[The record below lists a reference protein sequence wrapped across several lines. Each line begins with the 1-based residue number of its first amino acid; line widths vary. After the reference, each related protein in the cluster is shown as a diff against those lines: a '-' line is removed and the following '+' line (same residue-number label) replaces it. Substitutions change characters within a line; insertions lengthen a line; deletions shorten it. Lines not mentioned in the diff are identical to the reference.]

1 MKMHHYELLINWTGN
16 TGSGTHTLRSYSRNH
31 EVTAAGLKVI
41 AASADPAFRGDP
53 DRWNPEQLF
62 LASITQ
68 CHMLWYL
75 GMAAEA
81 GIVVTAYED
90 RPAGIMNEEANGA
103 GQFESVTLRPL
114 VTITSDCDTTLAKS
128 LHDRVGEYCF
138 IARSIKTPIHHEV
151 TVHVQGQTPPQST

>member
-1 MKMHHYELLINWTGN
+1 MKAHHYELLINWTGN
-16 TGSGTHTLRSYSRNH
+16 TGSGTRTLRSYSRNH
-31 EVTAAGLKVI
+31 DVAAVGLDAI
-41 AASADPAFRGDP
+41 AASSDPAFRGDP
-53 DRWNPEQLF
+53 SRWNPEQLF
-62 LASITQ
+62 LASIAQ

-90 RPAGIMNEEANGA
+90 RPAGCMIEEANGA
-103 GQFESVTLRPL
+103 GQFESITLRPL
-114 VTITSDCDTTLAKS
+114 VTITPDSDIALAKG

-151 TVHVQGQTPPQST
+151 TIQVEQL